1 MSKSDKLKGLA
12 EELVSFVNTMRSH
25 FNTDL
30 EGASIATCISYGEC
44 VGMLHN
50 AANRLGTDIAKQERL
65 EAVQYRPGVMLTHGG
80 WADLK
85 KLRQNIV
92 TGEET
97 NLRQIIDRLDE
108 VTNTGLPWIGGDPT

>member
-50 AANRLGTDIAKQERL
+50 AANMLGRDIARL
-65 EAVQYRPGVMLTHGG
+65 SNEEAAAYRPGVVLTHDG
-80 WADLK
+80 WD
-85 KLRQNIV
+85 KLV
-92 TGEET
+92 G
-97 NLRQIIDRLDE
+97 LRNSIGSGNEFTPAQVVERLQA
-108 VTNTGLPWIGGDPT
+108 VITTGLTWVGGEPE

>member
-50 AANRLGTDIAKQERL
+50 TANRLGTDIAKQERL
-65 EAVQYRPGVMLTHGG
+65 EAAQYRPGVMLTHGG
-80 WADLK
+80 WAELC
-85 KLRQNIV
+85 KLRDGLGGGAILSPTVIV
-92 TGEET
+92 E
-97 NLRQIIDRLDE
+97 RLHA
-108 VTNTGLPWIGGDPT
+108 VINTGLPWIGGDPT